1 MSDYLVDPETWEPY
15 NAETFDW
22 KRYLAMKVPDTRM
35 LEYPEG
41 RKVLTRLDPLLF
53 GIIYGR
59 EIITG
64 DDGSISFSDL
74 HLDLCRGARE
84 NWVFPKPLMED
95 RHVFVAPRGCG
106 KSSWAFKLIP
116 MWAAAHQHK
125 KFVAAFSSSA
135 TQSQTHLLGFKRM
148 LDSNPLIREDFP
160 ELCKPAKRPNGNS
173 IADSQEMYY
182 AESGFTIAAKGLD
195 SGVLG
200 LVNPNNERP
209 DVLLMDDV
217 EPDEANYTPYLADK
231 RLTTILDTVL
241 PMNLGASVMI
251 VGTVT
256 MPDSIIH
263 EFVKTVV
270 YPENQPPEWIHNEKF
285 KVHYLEPIVD
295 KGDGTRRSI
304 WPGKWTLRFLE
315 SMERTRQF
323 KKNFLNL
330 PLSSGAEYWDIEDI
344 QYGTVNPTRVLLQ
357 LDPAVTS
364 KKTSDYSAFA
374 VIAFQPPVA
383 KGSAEGTLEVDRYA
397 KCEVR
402 DIIAVRLPP
411 EKLRDKALQII
422 QQYPEIGALRIEV
435 NQGGDTWKSVFH
447 DMPVPVAVNREHIP
461 KATRAMHLLNHYQR
475 DRVVHRKH
483 FPSLENQMLSFPN
496 VHHDDQIDAVGAGV
510 DYFLRPKKKAR
521 ARSTTYLR

>member
-1 MSDYLVDPETWEPY
+1 MNPETGEPY

-22 KRYLAMKVPDTRM
+22 MRYLADRVPDTRM
-35 LEYPEG
+35 LEYSEG

-59 EIITG
+59 EVITG

-74 HLDLCRGARE
+74 HLELCRGALE

-95 RHVFVAPRGCG
+95 RHVYVAPRGCG
-106 KSSWAFKLIP
+106 KSSWAFKLVP
-116 MWAAAHQHK
+116 LWAAAHNHK
-125 KFVAAFSSSA
+125 KFIAAFSSSA
-135 TQSQTHLLGFKRM
+135 TQSQTHLLGFKRI
-148 LDSNPLIREDFP
+148 LDSNPLIQEDYP

-217 EPDEANYTPYLADK
+217 EPDESNYTPYQAGK

-241 PMNLGASVMI
+241 PMNLGASVVI

-263 EFVKTVV
+263 ELVQTVV
-270 YPENQPPEWIHNEKF
+270 YPENQPSEWILSEKF
-285 KVHYLEPIVD
+285 RVHYLRPIID
-295 KGDGTRRSI
+295 KEDGTRRSI
-304 WPGKWTLRFLE
+304 WPGKWPLEFLE
-315 SMERTRQF
+315 EREHTRSF

-330 PLSSGAEYWDIEDI
+330 PLATGSEYWSYEDI
-344 QYGTVNPTRVLLQ
+344 KYGTVDATRVLLQ

-374 VIAFQPPVA
+374 VIAFEPPGA
-383 KGSAEGTLEVDRYA
+383 RGTSEGTLETNTKAR
-397 KCEVR
+397 CEVR
-402 DIIAVRLPP
+402 DIIAVKLPP
-411 EKLRDKALQII
+411 EKLREKALQII
-422 QQYPEIGALRIEV
+422 QKYPEIGALRIEA

-447 DMPVPVAVNREHIP
+447 DMPIPVAVHREHIP
-461 KATRAMHLLNHYQR
+461 KDTRAMHLLNHYQR
-475 DRVVHRKH
+475 DRVFHRKH

-510 DYFLRPKKKAR
+510 EYFLRPKKKAS

>member
-1 MSDYLVDPETWEPY
+1 MSTYLVDPLTGDPY

-22 KRYLAMKVPDTRM
+22 KKYVAEKVPDVRM
-35 LEYPEG
+35 LEYAEG
-41 RKVLTRLDPLLF
+41 RRVLTRLDPLLF

-64 DDGSISFSDL
+64 DDGTISFSDL
-74 HLDLCRGARE
+74 HLELCRGALE

-116 MWAAAHQHK
+116 MWAAAHGHK
-125 KFVAAFSSSA
+125 RFIAAFSSSA

-148 LDSNPLIREDFP
+148 LDSSILIREDFP
-160 ELCKPAKRPNGNS
+160 ELIEPARRANGNS

-182 AESGFTIAAKGLD
+182 AKSGFTIAAKGLD

-217 EPDEANYTPYLADK
+217 EPDESNYTPYLAGK

-241 PMNLGASVMI
+241 PMNLGASVVI

-263 EFVKTVV
+263 ELVKTVV
-270 YPENQPPEWIHNEKF
+270 YPENQPPEWIASEKF
-285 KVHYLEPIVD
+285 KVHYLKPIID
-295 KGDGTRRSI
+295 KADGTRRSI
-304 WPGKWTLRFLE
+304 WPGKWTLEFLE
-315 SMERTRQF
+315 EREHGRSF

-330 PLSSGAEYWDIEDI
+330 PLATGSEYWQYEDI
-344 QYGTVNPTRVLLQ
+344 KYGEVNETRVLLQ

-364 KKTSDYSAFA
+364 KRTSDYSAFA
-374 VIAFQPPVA
+374 VIAYQPAKTGVA
-383 KGSAEGTLEVDRYA
+383 GNGLLKSEKSA

-402 DIIAVRLPP
+402 DIIGVKLPP
-411 EKLRDKALQII
+411 EKLREKALKLLQM
-422 QQYPEIGALRIEV
+422 YPEIGALRIEV

-447 DMPVPVAVNREHIP
+447 DMPVPVAVHREHIP

-496 VHHDDQIDAVGAGV
+496 VHHDDLIDAVGAGV
-510 DYFLRPKKKAR
+510 DYFLRPKVKPGGR
-521 ARSTTYLR
+521 NTSYLR